1 MARRDPNQT
10 YHKMSV
16 QELAA
21 LSPAIDWPKY
31 FSGLGTP
38 AFTSLNVA
46 VPDFFKVVNTV
57 LKDTSLADLKTY
69 LRWHLVH
76 AEATLLAQPFL
87 DENFSFYGRTLTG
100 ATELQPRWKRCVEAT
115 DDDLGFALGQKYVE
129 QNFPPAA
136 KARVLGMVH
145 EIENMLGQDIQSL
158 DWMTPPPN
166 NRLSLSCAPS
176 PTKLAIPTNG
186 ATIPASGSCAVTPSG
201 TTNAP
206 PSSKCTGC

>member
-69 LRWHLVH
+69 LRWHLLH

-87 DENFSFYGRTLTG
+87 DENFQFLRPHSDRRHPTAAPL
-100 ATELQPRWKRCVEAT
+100 EA
-115 DDDLGFALGQKYVE
+115 L
-129 QNFPPAA
+129 
-136 KARVLGMVH
+136 R
-145 EIENMLGQDIQSL
+145 
-158 DWMTPPPN
+158 
-166 NRLSLSCAPS
+166 
-176 PTKLAIPTNG
+176 
-186 ATIPASGSCAVTPSG
+186 GSHR
-201 TTNAP
+201 
-206 PSSKCTGC
+206 